1 VTLIWLG
8 ACCMAL
14 GGAISL
20 TDRRLRFGAP
30 ARAKAAAAAMA
41 AG

>member
-1 VTLIWLG
+1 
-8 ACCMAL
+8 MAL

-30 ARAKAAAAAMA
+30 ARAKAAAAALA